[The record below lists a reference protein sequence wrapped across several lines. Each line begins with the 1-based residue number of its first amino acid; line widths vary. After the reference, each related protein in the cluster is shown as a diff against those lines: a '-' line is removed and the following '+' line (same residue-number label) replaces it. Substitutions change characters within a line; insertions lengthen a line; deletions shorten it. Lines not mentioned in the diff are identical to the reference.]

1 MTSSNVHP
9 PPETTTHTP
18 VPVSPW
24 LIRVARIRVTAGFAV
39 ALAAFWFAR
48 PSWVSLGV
56 GAVVGVAGEAIRFWA
71 SGHLEKGL
79 EVTSSGPYRLSRHP
93 LYVGSS
99 LLGLGFALASR
110 QPFVVALVVVYLGVW
125 LSVAARLEE
134 ATLRSKFGNAYDQ
147 YAGGTATPT
156 ARSFSLAR
164 ARRNGEPQAV
174 LGLLAA
180 LALLAVKILAG
191 N

>member
-1 MTSSNVHP
+1 
-9 PPETTTHTP
+9 
-18 VPVSPW
+18 
-24 LIRVARIRVTAGFAV
+24 
-39 ALAAFWFAR
+39 
-48 PSWVSLGV
+48 
-56 GAVVGVAGEAIRFWA
+56 
-71 SGHLEKGL
+71 
-79 EVTSSGPYRLSRHP
+79 LSRHP

-110 QPFVVALVVVYLGVW
+110 QPLVVALVVVYLGVW

-134 ATLRSKFGNAYDQ
+134 ATLRSKFGDAYDQ

-180 LALLAVKILAG
+180 LALLAVKIVAG

>member
-1 MTSSNVHP
+1 MTSSNMHP

-79 EVTSSGPYRLSRHP
+79 EVTNSGPYRLSRHP

-99 LLGLGFALASR
+99 LLGFGFALASR
-110 QPFVVALVVVYLGVW
+110 QPVVVALVVVYLGVW

-134 ATLRSKFGNAYDQ
+134 ATLRSKFGDAYDQ